1 MNRLAAE
8 TSLYL
13 RQHAGNPVHWQ
24 PWGDE
29 AWAEAKRR
37 QVPVLVSIGY
47 SSCHWCHV
55 MEHEVFEKEI
65 LATAMNEALVCIK
78 VDREERP
85 DIDMIYMEAVQ
96 RMGLGGGWP
105 LNVFCT
111 PEGEPFYGG
120 TYFPPPNWAQ
130 VVKEISRA
138 WREHETDL
146 RQTAA
151 EFRKALQEEV
161 GDAHPV
167 HARIE
172 ALKQGLERL
181 LRHADPVD
189 GGIGGAPKFPLP
201 GKYQFLLEAAGMNP
215 EAGKAARLAVR
226 RMAEGGL
233 YDHVGG
239 GFFRYSTDAQWFA
252 PHFEKMLYDNAQMLS
267 LYAQAYRLS
276 PDAETLRVLEETIG
290 WLKREM
296 TDACGAFYSS
306 IDADSEGE
314 EGRFYTWPT
323 AELRE
328 LWGERLAELGSYFQI
343 AEAGNWEHGRNI
355 LARPHDSPLPE
366 GWEAVRQAL
375 FERREGRVRATLD
388 TKILT
393 GWNGL
398 TVIGLVDAYRWAGIE
413 AARDMAVACAAFFAG
428 QITDGRRLPH
438 EPGKAG
444 DGFLEDYAA
453 WALALTRLFQAT
465 QNPLYLDYA
474 RRLTE
479 RVLEAFADG
488 DRPMLYYT
496 SEEAERLLA
505 RKKEVNDSVTPSSNG
520 LMAMALFELGALL
533 EEDRYRQQAEAML
546 HARGRYLE
554 TGLTFS
560 TAWAAL
566 ALRMELPGEVSL
578 VGGDA
583 EDWARRLA
591 REPYPNLLIYAATHP
606 VTEGVAAYKKPRENE
621 TGAWLCTRGACL
633 APVYSWDALL
643 GLLDEQGYRL
653 TL

>member
-24 PWGDE
+24 PWGEE

-55 MEHEVFEKEI
+55 MEHEVFEKET
-65 LATAMNEALVCIK
+65 LAAAMNEALVCIK

-151 EFRKALQEEV
+151 EFRKALQEEIAE
-161 GDAHPV
+161 AHPV
-167 HARIE
+167 NERME
-172 ALKQGLERL
+172 ALRQGLERM

-215 EAGKAARLAVR
+215 EAGKVAKLAVR

-296 TDACGAFYSS
+296 TDASGAFYSS

-328 LWGERLAELGSYFQI
+328 LWGDRFVELSSYFRV
-343 AEAGNWEHGRNI
+343 AEGGNWEHGRNI
-355 LARPHDSPLPE
+355 LAKPHDTPLPE
-366 GWEAVRQAL
+366 GWDALRQSL
-375 FERREGRVRATLD
+375 FERREGRIRAMLD
-388 TKILT
+388 TKVLT

-398 TVIGLVDAYRWAGIE
+398 TVLGLVDAYRWAGLEE
-413 AARDMAVACAAFFAG
+413 ARQMAVACAAFFTS
-428 QITDGRRLPH
+428 QITEQGRLPH

-474 RRLTE
+474 RVLADRSLT
-479 RVLEAFADG
+479 AFADG
-488 DRPMLYYT
+488 EKPMLFYT
-496 SEEAERLLA
+496 SDEAEALLA

-533 EEDRYRQQAEAML
+533 EEDRYRERAEAML

-560 TAWAAL
+560 TTWASL
-566 ALRMELPGEVSL
+566 ALRMEHTGEVSI
-578 VGGDA
+578 VGVNA
-583 EDWARRLA
+583 ADWARRLA
-591 REPYPNLLIYAATHP
+591 VEAYPNLLIYATPHP
-606 VTEGVAAYKKPRENE
+606 VAEGAAANKTPRENE

-633 APVYSWDALL
+633 APVYDWDALL
-643 GLLDEQGYRL
+643 RLLDEQGYRL
-653 TL
+653 VL